1 MIGAS
6 YGTAAK
12 LIKFDKYYNEVFN
25 QDYKKLLKGYEFK
38 SIQFLKK
45 DMFLFAHAYN
55 KKEKNFTI
63 SGVKL
68 DRKTGEPMGEMQE
81 LANFQ
86 LEDKKDDFE
95 FSFTPTPDS
104 TTWMLVGNISTDV
117 RSTIVIQTFDEK
129 LKKKGAASRINLS
142 FAPNTFDLED
152 VLQTVDGKYLLM
164 GQKFEMVPTGKKNK
178 TTRTFSHYIFTKY
191 DNKGKKE
198 MELPV
203 DMQSKYVTSAKAIYF
218 PNGELL
224 LSGFYSKEP
233 KKKEVNG
240 VYINRINVNSGSV
253 ISSAF
258 KEINANMLDQGVDDE
273 DGMDEDD
280 KKARREREK
289 AREKDGGEDGIMKD
303 FIIRGIE
310 FNQQSNTLVILAEI
324 SKFREWTS
332 TTSSH
337 SPRWGWTYTT
347 TFTYEFT
354 NSDLIVIK
362 ADGQGQVAWINTLPK
377 NQVEMI
383 RKSSSAGG
391 GLSFSSSGVTG
402 FFARGGGMPFY
413 SSFSYLLSGEKL
425 VFLINDHP
433 KNIEVLKLGD
443 KVKTI
448 NNFNKSVAFAVSLDL
463 NTAKFSRKLL
473 LSNNDEPVLM
483 PRFAYVVG
491 KEFFLPAMKMKALG
505 KTQFKI
511 GKVAVKSM

>member
-1 MIGAS
+1 
-6 YGTAAK
+6 
-12 LIKFDKYYNEVFN
+12 
-25 QDYKKLLKGYEFK
+25 
-38 SIQFLKK
+38 
-45 DMFLFAHAYN
+45 
-55 KKEKNFTI
+55 
-63 SGVKL
+63 
-68 DRKTGEPMGEMQE
+68 
-81 LANFQ
+81 
-86 LEDKKDDFE
+86 
-95 FSFTPTPDS
+95 
-104 TTWMLVGNISTDV
+104 
-117 RSTIVIQTFDEK
+117 
-129 LKKKGAASRINLS
+129 
-142 FAPNTFDLED
+142 
-152 VLQTVDGKYLLM
+152 
-164 GQKFEMVPTGKKNK
+164 
-178 TTRTFSHYIFTKY
+178 
-191 DNKGKKE
+191 
-198 MELPV
+198 
-203 DMQSKYVTSAKAIYF
+203 
-218 PNGELL
+218 
-224 LSGFYSKEP
+224 
-233 KKKEVNG
+233 
-240 VYINRINVNSGSV
+240 
-253 ISSAF
+253 
-258 KEINANMLDQGVDDE
+258 NMLDQGVDDE

-337 SPRWGWTYTT
+337 SPRGGWTYTT
-347 TFTYEFT
+347 TFNYEFT